1 MSFTEKVT
9 EFATATLNATLK
21 LVCDKYDLN
30 YDEVVAFVGSQEVAQ
45 VVTKPK
51 RAPAKKAPAKAS
63 EKASAKASE
72 KASAKASEDDDE
84 KDEPSEL
91 TLERVLNAKVAEL
104 KVFCKSRGLAVS
116 GKKDEL
122 VSRLTSYIKNGGGT
136 KEEGD
141 PKEVKKASSK
151 GEPKTLV
158 QAVIEKIKEANA
170 PVIKIRKNE
179 FGNYED
185 TVSKIVMKDNV
196 AIGLQRSDGSVGD
209 LTQEEIEL
217 CKARRWQYK
226 TPTNLDAEI
235 PKASGATKQEESDLD
250 IQEDSDSSVEE
261 SETESDVD

>member
-21 LVCDKYDLN
+21 AVCDKYELN
-30 YDEVVAFVGSQEVAQ
+30 YDEVVAFVGSQGVAPA
-45 VVTKPK
+45 VVPAVVKPK
-51 RAPAKKAPAKAS
+51 RAPAKKAPAKT
-63 EKASAKASE
+63 KASE
-72 KASAKASEDDDE
+72 ASTKSSKEDDDE

-141 PKEVKKASSK
+141 PKEVKK
-151 GEPKTLV
+151 EPKTLV

-185 TVSKIVMKDNV
+185 PVSKIVMKDNV
-196 AIGLQRSDGSVGD
+196 AIGLQRSDGSVGE

-226 TPTNLDAEI
+226 TPSNLDAEI
-235 PKASGATKQEESDLD
+235 PSASGATKHEESDLD
-250 IQEDSDSSVEE
+250 IQEESDSSIEE